1 MSGHWGDLNLI
12 WLDLEMTGL
21 EPDLHTI
28 LEIAT
33 LVTDSQLTVLAEG
46 PSIAIRQEGEVLE
59 KMEPWSRE
67 THTRSGLLK
76 RVHESKVS
84 MAEAERQTLSFIE
97 KFCPQGRSPLCGNS
111 VGHDRRFL
119 VRYMP
124 VLHRYL
130 HYRNIDVSTVKELIQ
145 RWYPSGLR
153 PPEKK
158 GSHLAL
164 EDIRESVKEL
174 IFYRENYFVKGG
186 KAG

>member
-1 MSGHWGDLNLI
+1 MSAHWGDLNLI

-21 EPDLHTI
+21 EPEIHTI

-46 PSIAIRQEGEVLE
+46 PTFAIRQEERVLE
-59 KMEPWSRE
+59 EMESWSRE

-76 RVHESKVS
+76 RVEESKIS
-84 MAEAERQTLSFIE
+84 MAEAEQQTLSFVE
-97 KFCPQGRSPLCGNS
+97 KYCPAGKSPLCGNS

-124 VLHRYL
+124 TLHRYL

-158 GSHLAL
+158 GSHLAM

-174 IFYRENYFVKGG
+174 IFYREQYFIKPI
-186 KAG
+186 A